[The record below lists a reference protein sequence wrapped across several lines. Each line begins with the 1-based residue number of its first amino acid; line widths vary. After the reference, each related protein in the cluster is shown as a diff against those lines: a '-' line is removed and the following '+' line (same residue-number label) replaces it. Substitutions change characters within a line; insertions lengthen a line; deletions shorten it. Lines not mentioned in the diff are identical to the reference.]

1 MLSKGSI
8 NASKML
14 PWALQV
20 ALMVENPPAHAGN
33 MRVGLDPWVRKIPL
47 EEGMATHPNVLAW
60 RIPWTEEPGRLRSI
74 GSERVDT
81 AEVT

>member
-1 MLSKGSI
+1 MLSCWLTDEESACQCK
-8 NASKML
+8 K
-14 PWALQV
+14 
-20 ALMVENPPAHAGN
+20 
-33 MRVGLDPWVRKIPL
+33 RRRFDPWVRKIPL

-60 RIPWTEEPGRLRSI
+60 RIPWIEEPGKLWSI